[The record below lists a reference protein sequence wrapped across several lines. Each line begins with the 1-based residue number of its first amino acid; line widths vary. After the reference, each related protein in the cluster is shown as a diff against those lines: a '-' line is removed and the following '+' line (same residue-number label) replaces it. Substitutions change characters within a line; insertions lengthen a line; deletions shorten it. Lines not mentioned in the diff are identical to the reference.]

1 MVIGDPKGPQLHWRI
16 AGKRSHVRFKLD
28 KEQETMTAVV
38 IVSGVRTA
46 IGTFGGSLR
55 DVPVVNL
62 GALVIKEALKQA
74 GLRPKAGKK
83 LLEYAPKAVRDAG
96 LTELEKAH
104 YDWGDSLK
112 EVQVD
117 EVIMGNVLQGGQGQ
131 NTARQATIYA
141 GLPKET
147 NAFTVNKVC
156 ASGLK
161 AITLGAQAIMLGQA
175 EVIVAGGMENMSC
188 TPYAL
193 PRARWGYRMDVN
205 GKGEAMDLMVY
216 DGLWEIFYGYHMGL
230 TAENIAETYKI
241 SRQEQDELGLLSHQR
256 ARAAITQGIFKEE
269 IVPVVIPQK
278 KGESVVFDT
287 DERPMD
293 TSLEKM
299 AKLPPAFK
307 KDGTVTAGN
316 ASGINDAAAAVVLMS
331 KDKAKELKLEPMGV
345 IKSYAS
351 GGVDPAYMGLGPIP
365 AVKKALGRA
374 GISIKELDTIEL
386 NEAFASQA
394 IACMRELGLSTDNT
408 NIRGSGI
415 SLGHPIGCTGARLAV
430 TILHEMKRQNLHLGL
445 VTMCIGGGQ
454 GMAMVVE
461 R

>member
-1 MVIGDPKGPQLHWRI
+1 M
-16 AGKRSHVRFKLD
+16 
-28 KEQETMTAVV
+28 KEVA

-46 IGTFGGSLR
+46 IGAFGGSLK
-55 DVPVVNL
+55 DVPVVDL
-62 GALVIKEALKQA
+62 GALVICEALKRA
-74 GLRPKAGKK
+74 GLRPEVGEK
-83 LLEYAPKAVRDAG
+83 LSNYAPKAVNNAG
-96 LTELEKAH
+96 LIELEKAH
-104 YDWGDSLK
+104 YNWDDSFQ
-112 EVQVD
+112 EVHVD

-131 NTARQATIYA
+131 NTARQATIYS

-147 NAFTVNKVC
+147 YAFTVNKIC

-161 AITLGAQAIMLGQA
+161 AITLGAQAIALGEA
-175 EVIVAGGMENMSC
+175 DVVIAGGMENMSLA
-188 TPYAL
+188 PYAL
-193 PRARWGYRMDVN
+193 PRARWGYRMDVTA
-205 GKGEAMDLMVY
+205 KGEVIDLMVY
-216 DGLWEIFYGYHMGL
+216 DGLWEIFYGYHMGF
-230 TAENIAETYKI
+230 TAENIAVKYNI
-241 SRQEQDELGLLSHQR
+241 SRLEQDELGLLSHQR
-256 ARAAITQGIFKEE
+256 ARASINQGLFREE
-269 IVPVVIPQK
+269 IVPVNIPQK
-278 KGESVVFDT
+278 KGEAVIFDT

-299 AKLPPAFK
+299 AKLPPVFK

-331 KDKAKELKLEPMGV
+331 QQKAKELNLSPMGI

-365 AVKKALGRA
+365 AVRRALDRV
-374 GISIKELDTIEL
+374 GIGIKDLDVIEL

-408 NIRGSGI
+408 NLRGSGV
-415 SLGHPIGCTGARLAV
+415 SLGHPIGCTGARLVV

-454 GMAMVVE
+454 GMAMVIQ